1 MVESRLAVSEGVALP
16 DPEKIED
23 HAIAFAGMMFAHA
36 TLEREIGALQDAIT
50 KTPGFSEQPGNQS
63 DPRVR
68 PARIVKL
75 IQTYRGNDF
84 KLTKQIEN
92 LLRDAIELCEQ
103 RNHLAQGIWWCFDPH
118 SSAIVVREAR
128 RWQHEVPPEQR
139 EYTADDI
146 YGLMEKFKAIETE
159 LYNIRLAVDGQIEQ
173 THQLQDIE
181 ITLDKF
187 LRAAR
192 SSGENRG

>member
-1 MVESRLAVSEGVALP
+1 MVESRPAIAEGVALP
-16 DPEKIED
+16 DPEEIED

-36 TLEREIGALQDAIT
+36 ALEREISALQDAIA

-68 PARIVKL
+68 PARILKL
-75 IQTYRGNDF
+75 IETYRGNGF
-84 KLTKQIEN
+84 PQTRQIES
-92 LLRDAIELCEQ
+92 LLRDAIGPCEE
-103 RNHLAQGIWWCFDPH
+103 RNHLARGMWWCFNPH
-118 SSAIVVREAR
+118 TSAVIVHDVR
-128 RWQHEVPPEQR
+128 RWQHETPPEQR

-146 YGLMEKFKAIETE
+146 YGLMEKFKAVEAE
-159 LYNIRLAVDGQIEQ
+159 LCKIRLAIDGQIEEVQ
-173 THQLQDIE
+173 RLQDIE
-181 ITLDKF
+181 VTLNKF